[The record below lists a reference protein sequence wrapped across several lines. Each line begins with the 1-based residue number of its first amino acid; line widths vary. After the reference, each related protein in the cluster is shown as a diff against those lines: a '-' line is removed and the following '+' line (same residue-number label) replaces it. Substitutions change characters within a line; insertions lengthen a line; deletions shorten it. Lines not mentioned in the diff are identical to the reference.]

1 MARHGRAFPIKA
13 HIGKMPFVQ
22 NYSFA
27 LTVTMMNAAS
37 RLTTLFG
44 QQMQFFFNLSVS
56 MMNNASRLAVLTTGN
71 MKILVVNMMNAAS
84 RFTTLTPKILVYIFN
99 LSVNMMYSV
108 NRLTKFIV
116 SIPGQWNFRP
126 KNITTWT
133 FRPKDNLGP
142 QNIPSQPN

>member
-71 MKILVVNMMNAAS
+71 MKILV
-84 RFTTLTPKILVYIFN
+84 YIFN